1 MFLNEIK
8 NLLENELSPK
18 IYNFSSEIYGIH
30 YGKISNEKIIKRIM
44 ITVDLNL
51 ESIHFAIKNKINL
64 IISINGL
71 INKPIIRFN
80 TELINKLTLLS
91 KFPIHIF
98 VLNKTFIAANGG
110 ISDTIMEAL
119 YLKLDKPFM
128 IRNKNENF
136 IPIGRICF
144 PNRYPH
150 DKESLNLEDLIIRIK
165 SNLDM
170 NNISYVGDLNRTIE
184 KICIIGG
191 ETLKIEY
198 LQKLIKD
205 GCDCIISGMIFH
217 NIAIYTKEIGICLI
231 GISLFN
237 SKMLA
242 LRKLY
247 NFLSLQYP
255 YEEFFFFNAKNPLKV
270 YK

>member
-1 MFLNEIK
+1 MEKEI
-8 NLLENELSPK
+8 SPK
-18 IYNFSSEIYGIH
+18 VYKLNSEIYGIH
-30 YGKISNEKIIKRIM
+30 YGRISNEKIIRRIM
-44 ITVDLNL
+44 ITIDLNL

-64 IISINGL
+64 IISAHGL
-71 INKPIIRFN
+71 INKPITKFN

-128 IRNKNENF
+128 IRSTNENF

-150 DKESLNLEDLIIRIK
+150 DKKSLNLEDLIIRIK
-165 SNLDM
+165 SNLDI

-191 ETLKIEY
+191 EPLKIEY
-198 LQKLIKD
+198 LQKLAKR
-205 GCDCIISGMIFH
+205 GSDCVISGKIFH
-217 NIAIYTKEIGICLI
+217 NIANYAKEIGICLI
-231 GISLFN
+231 EISLYRC
-237 SKMLA
+237 KVLA

-255 YEEFFFFNAKNPLKV
+255 YEEFFFFNTKNPLKV

>member
-1 MFLNEIK
+1 MFLNDIK

-18 IYNFSSEIYGIH
+18 IYNFGSEIYGIH
-30 YGKISNEKIIKRIM
+30 YGKISNDKIIKKIM
-44 ITVDLNL
+44 ITIDLNL
-51 ESIHFAIKNKINL
+51 ESIHFAIKNKISL
-64 IISINGL
+64 IISIHGL
-71 INKPIIRFN
+71 INKPIIQFN
-80 TELINKLTLLS
+80 GELINKLTLLS

-98 VLNKTFIAANGG
+98 VLNKAFIAANGG

-128 IRNKNENF
+128 IRNKNENL
-136 IPIGRICF
+136 IPIGRICY

-150 DKESLNLEDLIIRIK
+150 DKKSLNLEDLIIRVK
-165 SNLDM
+165 SNLDI
-170 NNISYVGDLNRTIE
+170 NNISYVGNLNRTIE
-184 KICIIGG
+184 KICIIGE
-191 ETLKIEY
+191 ETLKIAY
-198 LQKLIKD
+198 LQKLIKK
-205 GCDCIISGMIFH
+205 GCDCIISGKTFH
-217 NIAIYTKEIGICLI
+217 NIANHAKEFGISLI
-231 GISLFN
+231 GISLFK

-255 YEEFFFFNAKNPLKV
+255 YEEFFFFNGKNPLKV

>member
-1 MFLNEIK
+1 MENEI
-8 NLLENELSPK
+8 SPK
-18 IYNFSSEIYGIH
+18 IYNFNSEIYGIH
-30 YGKISNEKIIKRIM
+30 YGKISNKKIIKRIM
-44 ITVDLNL
+44 MTIDLNL

-64 IISINGL
+64 IISVHGL
-71 INKPIIRFN
+71 INKPIIKFN

-110 ISDTIMEAL
+110 ISDAIMEAL

-144 PNRYPH
+144 PNKYPRN
-150 DKESLNLEDLIIRIK
+150 KKSLSLEDLIIRIK

-170 NNISYVGDLNRTIE
+170 DNISYVGDLSRSIE

-198 LQKLIKD
+198 LRKLAKE
-205 GCDCIISGMIFH
+205 GCDCVISGKIIH
-217 NIAIYTKEIGICLI
+217 NIANYAKEIGISLI
-231 GISLFN
+231 EISLYRCN
-237 SKMLA
+237 MLA

-247 NFLSLQYP
+247 NFLSLKYP
-255 YEEFFFFNAKNPLKV
+255 YEEFFFFNAKNPLKI

>member
-1 MFLNEIK
+1 M
-8 NLLENELSPK
+8 ENELSPK
-18 IYNFSSEIYGIH
+18 IYNFNSEIYGIH
-30 YGKISNEKIIKRIM
+30 YGKISNEKIIKKIM

-64 IISINGL
+64 IISIHGL
-71 INKPIIRFN
+71 INQPIKKFT

-98 VLNKTFIAANGG
+98 VLNETFIAANGG

-128 IRNKNENF
+128 IRNKNKNS

-144 PNRYPH
+144 PNKYPH
-150 DKESLNLEDLIIRIK
+150 DKDSLNLEELIIRIK

-170 NNISYVGDLNRTIE
+170 NKISYVGDLNRTIE

-191 ETLKIEY
+191 ESLKIEY
-198 LQKLIKD
+198 IHKLIKQ
-205 GCDCIISGMIFH
+205 GCDCIISGKIFH
-217 NIAIYTKEIGICLI
+217 SIANYAKEIGICLI

-237 SKMLA
+237 SKILA

-247 NFLSLQYP
+247 NFLSLHYP
-255 YEEFFFFNAKNPLKV
+255 YEEFFFCNAKNPLKV